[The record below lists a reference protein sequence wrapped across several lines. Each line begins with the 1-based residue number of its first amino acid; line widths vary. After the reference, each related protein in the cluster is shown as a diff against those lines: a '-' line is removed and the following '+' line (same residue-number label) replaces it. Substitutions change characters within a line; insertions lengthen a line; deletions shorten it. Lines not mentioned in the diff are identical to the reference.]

1 MSSRDHVLTSS
12 TREGIERVRASKGKY
27 AFLIESSTNEYVNER
42 APCDTIKVGKN
53 LDAKGYGIA
62 TAKGS
67 GLKDI
72 INIAVLNLTE
82 NGDLAKFKNR
92 WWYDRSECKK
102 EKESPAKS
110 ELSLSHVA
118 GIFYIL
124 ICGLMLAMFMALI
137 EFCYKASSESKKSK
151 VPMSDA
157 MKNKARLR
165 SLGAGTS
172 TGLSTTPTLL
182 PYETSRWKTNL

>member
-1 MSSRDHVLTSS
+1 MT
-12 TREGIERVRASKGKY
+12 
-27 AFLIESSTNEYVNER
+27 
-42 APCDTIKVGKN
+42 
-53 LDAKGYGIA
+53 
-62 TAKGS
+62 
-67 GLKDI
+67 
-72 INIAVLNLTE
+72 
-82 NGDLAKFKNR
+82 
-92 WWYDRSECKK
+92 RSECKK

-157 MKNKARLR
+157 MKNKARLALSGGR
-165 SLGAGTS
+165 DIDRIMLYGDTS
-172 TGLSTTPTLL
+172 ALWNMKIEDKLAAL
-182 PYETSRWKTNL
+182 

>member
-1 MSSRDHVLTSS
+1 MIPLMNRSLQ
-12 TREGIERVRASKGKY
+12 
-27 AFLIESSTNEYVNER
+27 
-42 APCDTIKVGKN
+42 VGKN

-67 GLKDI
+67 GLKEI

-82 NGDLAKFKNR
+82 NGDLAKYKNR
-92 WWYDRSECKK
+92 WWYDRSECKR
-102 EKESPAKS
+102 EKEAPAKS

-124 ICGLMLAMFMALI
+124 ICGLILAMLMALI
-137 EFCYKASSESKKSK
+137 EFCYKASSESKKAK

-157 MKNKARLR
+157 MKNKARL
-165 SLGAGTS
+165 A
-172 TGLSTTPTLL
+172 LSGGRDIDRIVLYPDSSAL
-182 PYETSRWKTNL
+182 